1 MKRILDRIKKIK
13 LEDILYLFIILC
25 PLLDMTSFIFRNIF
39 NTSLS
44 PSTFLRPIIP
54 ILMIAYIFFTRPVKK
69 KLIIGF
75 AIYVIYAVA
84 HLLLFNQLKTES
96 SYGGILNELQYITN
110 YSFMILNLFIYAYV
124 FKNKESEKLRKSVFI
139 ALSIYVLSIFIAIA
153 TGTSSPTYI
162 EGLGYKGWF
171 ESGNTICAILTL
183 SLCAILPLVKEKK
196 FRYFIIAILLLTGV
210 FLTTL
215 VGTRTGLV
223 GFVLVLLFYIILE
236 VIISLFRKTKIN
248 KRVTI
253 AGCVIIVLMIGTV
266 VFFGS
271 KTFER
276 RAHLREIESNIVD
289 NQTGEIAHIS
299 GDLLDLKKK
308 IEKNELPESY
318 MSKGA
323 QQSILDLFEYAE
335 KTNMVNND
343 MRKQQLVYNYYL
355 VKNDSNPLKILF
367 GNGFKTQFRELVM
380 EMEFPAFLFNFGIIG
395 FMLYMG
401 PFLAI
406 FIYGCYIAIKNIR
419 KIDAE
424 YLLLIL
430 GDILAF
436 GLSFLSG
443 YVFFNQSSALII
455 VVINVLI
462 LNKIDR
468 IKKGEV

>member
-1 MKRILDRIKKIK
+1 MKKILDKIKKIQ
-13 LEDILYLFIILC
+13 LEDILYIFIILC
-25 PLLDMTSFIFRNIF
+25 PILDMTSFIFRNVF
-39 NTSLS
+39 NTNLS
-44 PSTFLRPIIP
+44 PSTVLRPIIP
-54 ILMIAYIFFTRPVKK
+54 MLVISYIFFTKPVKK

-75 AIYVIYAVA
+75 GIYALYAVA
-84 HLLLFNQLKTES
+84 HLLLFTQIKTES
-96 SYGGILNELQYITN
+96 AYGGVFNELQYITN

-124 FKNKESEKLRKSVFI
+124 FKNKENEKLRKSVFI
-139 ALSIYVLSIFIAIA
+139 ALTIYIVSIFIAII

-183 SLCAILPLVKEKK
+183 SLCAVVPLVKEKK
-196 FRYFIIAILLLTGV
+196 LRYFVITILLLTGI

-215 VGTRTGLV
+215 VGTRTGLI
-223 GFVLVLLFYIILE
+223 GFVLVLLLYIIFE
-236 VIISLFRKTKIN
+236 IIISLFRKAKMN
-248 KRVTI
+248 KRLII
-253 AGCVIIVLMIGTV
+253 AGSFIIVLIIGVV

-289 NQTGEIAHIS
+289 SQTGEIAHIS

-308 IEKNELPESY
+308 IEKNELPETY

-323 QQSILDLFEYAE
+323 QKSILDLFEYAE
-335 KTNMVNND
+335 KTKMVNND

-355 VKNDSNPLKILF
+355 VKNDSNLPKVLF
-367 GNGFKTQFRELVM
+367 GNGFKAQFRELVM
-380 EMEFPAFLFNFGIIG
+380 EMEFPAFLFNFGILG
-395 FMLYMG
+395 FILYMG

-406 FIYGCYIAIKNIR
+406 FIYGCYMAIKNIR

-424 YLLLIL
+424 YLLLII

-436 GLSFLSG
+436 GLSFMSG

-462 LNKIDR
+462 LNKIDKF
-468 IKKGEV
+468 KKGEI